1 MSILGVRQEFDIIGF
16 DRESHLFNKVL
27 VNCIEPPHK
36 ELCSL
41 CGIVQLGVA
50 VLVASLKFVAALLI
64 ASIRLIGS
72 SEMHS
77 KAVIP
82 KKGSGM
88 NTGGVMYF
96 RVTVAAAAV
105 PAASGGGGGVV
116 SAVDAPL

>member
-1 MSILGVRQEFDIIGF
+1 MWAL
-16 DRESHLFNKVL
+16 
-27 VNCIEPPHK
+27 
-36 ELCSL
+36 
-41 CGIVQLGVA
+41 
-50 VLVASLKFVAALLI
+50 LKFVAALLI

>member
-1 MSILGVRQEFDIIGF
+1 
-16 DRESHLFNKVL
+16 
-27 VNCIEPPHK
+27 
-36 ELCSL
+36 
-41 CGIVQLGVA
+41 
-50 VLVASLKFVAALLI
+50 
-64 ASIRLIGS
+64 
-72 SEMHS
+72 MHS